1 MRITEAAARLDMSPR
16 MLRYREDLGLL
27 PPLRDRPYGRGHA
40 HRQFTEEDLA
50 TITAALAIERRF
62 DITPAALAF
71 GLRVLT
77 DPAARAAVA
86 DLGRRTGHVPAGP
99 GAGRALDFE
108 KERALRA
115 LGGAL
120 RGSAERLTSVVGPAT
135 ATTGNAPGAAR
146 AIPGAGREGDT
157 GEGLPMR
164 GGHRGAMSLTKAV
177 CRRCREPVPH
187 PFARY
192 QCRLVH
198 DRGNFTAYRL
208 LNCHYHENV
217 IVIMELPAG
226 TVERRAIGNPTLPL
240 N

>member
-1 MRITEAAARLDMSPR
+1 MRITEAAARLGMSPR

-50 TITAALAIERRF
+50 AITAALAIERRF

-115 LGGAL
+115 LSGAP
-120 RGSAERLTSVVGPAT
+120 RDPAGRLPGKADS
-135 ATTGNAPGAAR
+135 GAAR
-146 AIPGAGREGDT
+146 RPEPGTAPCALDDR
-157 GEGLPMR
+157 
-164 GGHRGAMSLTKAV
+164 HRRVRQVFLTRV
-177 CRRCREPVPH
+177 VDV
-187 PFARY
+187 
-192 QCRLVH
+192 RL
-198 DRGNFTAYRL
+198 
-208 LNCHYHENV
+208 
-217 IVIMELPAG
+217 
-226 TVERRAIGNPTLPL
+226 
-240 N
+240 